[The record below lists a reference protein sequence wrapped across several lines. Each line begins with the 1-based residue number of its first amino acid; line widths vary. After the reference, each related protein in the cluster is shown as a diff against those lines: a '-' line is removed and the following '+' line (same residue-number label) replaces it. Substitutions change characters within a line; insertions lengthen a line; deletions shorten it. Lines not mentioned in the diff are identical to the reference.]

1 MSVIFQMPS
10 MSLQL
15 SFSSITVNDDG
26 LPPQGAEENFL
37 NVNIG
42 KIDLGHACLVGS
54 IGNTLGI
61 PLC

>member
-15 SFSSITVNDDG
+15 SFSSVTVNDYG

-37 NVNIG
+37 NVNVG
-42 KIDLGHACLVGS
+42 KVDLGNSCFSGFFGDA
-54 IGNTLGI
+54 LGI